1 MDIFEVMQQRHSY
14 RGPFTKADIPRDHL
28 ERIVKSGMLAPSG
41 CNAQTTSFVIVDDPE
56 LLAQMGDI
64 MDKPVVR
71 GARAI
76 IVCIVDE
83 KPVYHGM
90 AFGVEDCAAAVENM
104 LLATTALGYATVWI
118 DGALRINNKAQRIG
132 ALLGVPKELSVRI
145 ILPLGVPDE
154 VRGQP
159 PKRPFN
165 ERAAFNRF
173 AASAQ

>member
-1 MDIFEVMQQRHSY
+1 MDLFEALQRRHSY
-14 RGPFTKADIPRDHL
+14 RGAFTETPIPRDHL
-28 ERIVKSGMLAPSG
+28 QQIIQAGILAPSG
-41 CNAQTTSFVIVDDPE
+41 CNAQTTSFVIVDDPK
-56 LLAQMGDI
+56 LLAEIGDI

-76 IVCIVDE
+76 IVCIVDD

-118 DGALRINNKAQRIG
+118 DGALRIENKAQRI
-132 ALLGVPKELSVRI
+132 ADLLGVPADLSVRI
-145 ILPLGVPDE
+145 ILPLGVPE
-154 VRGQP
+154 ETRSQP
-159 PKRPFN
+159 PKRPFD